1 MKRQPTYTTA
11 NLPDGSDALAGAFL
25 ASDYHDGQ
33 FTALYALASSG
44 SLELYPG
51 EGLARII
58 RELREAVEIASEHE
72 EYAPDRNDAANLA
85 ALLAWC
91 IAHHA
96 PDNDS

>member
-11 NLPDGSDALAGAFL
+11 DLPDGSDALAGAFL
-25 ASDYHDGQ
+25 ASDYHGGQ

-58 RELREAVEIASEHE
+58 RELREAVQIASEYE
-72 EYAPDRNDAANLA
+72 QYADDRDDAHYLS